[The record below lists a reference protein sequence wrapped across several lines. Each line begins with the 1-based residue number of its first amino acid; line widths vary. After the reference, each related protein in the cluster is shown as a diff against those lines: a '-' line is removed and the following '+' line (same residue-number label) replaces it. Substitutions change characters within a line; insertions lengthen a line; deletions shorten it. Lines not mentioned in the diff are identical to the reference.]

1 MNYLLKKVLTKISSS
16 SVILGFFIFILFAGT
31 TPVLPITGWEAPA
44 SADKLKNPLQGNNKA
59 TLEGKK
65 LFKLYCSPCHGNK
78 GKGDGIAGMSLKPR
92 PTNLTSKT
100 VQAQTDGA
108 IFWKITEGRP
118 PMASYKDALPENQRW
133 QMVNFI
139 RDLAK

>member
-1 MNYLLKKVLTKISSS
+1 MLTLSIRSSLIIISFLISILL
-16 SVILGFFIFILFAGT
+16 LGS
-31 TPVLPITGWEAPA
+31 TPFLPPTDWKAPA
-44 SADKLKNPLQGNNKA
+44 SADQLKNPLQGDENA
-59 TLEGKK
+59 SLEGKK

-92 PTNLTSKT
+92 PTNLAAKA
-100 VQAQTDGA
+100 VQEQTDGA

-133 QMVNFI
+133 QMINFI